1 MGGGANRAVFLF
13 PRVQLRADK
22 FEIGDSSEQER
33 VQVRGILRAQFRGG
47 EPSTPD
53 VRRAPVENLE
63 WRPPFPI
70 HQPLRPPFPIH
81 QPLGQCQLIY
91 RAGTPSCG
99 DNAEEGGPRDAVE
112 DWAWQ
117 EVLGLKCCIGGAPV
131 IFEAVPPFLFLAL
144 RGSSQGNVSK
154 MLKLDSRRRGRL

>member
-1 MGGGANRAVFLF
+1 MHVSRSEVVLSGRNVGGGANPIIFFPFL
-13 PRVQLRADK
+13 RVQLRADK

-70 HQPLRPPFPIH
+70 HQPLGR
-81 QPLGQCQLIY
+81 CQ
-91 RAGTPSCG
+91 
-99 DNAEEGGPRDAVE
+99 
-112 DWAWQ
+112 
-117 EVLGLKCCIGGAPV
+117 V
-131 IFEAVPPFLFLAL
+131 IF
-144 RGSSQGNVSK
+144 
-154 MLKLDSRRRGRL
+154 

>member
-1 MGGGANRAVFLF
+1 MHVSRSQIVLAGRNVSGGVNRVLFLF
-13 PRVQLRADK
+13 PRVKLRADK

-70 HQPLRPPFPIH
+70 HQPLGR
-81 QPLGQCQLIY
+81 CQ
-91 RAGTPSCG
+91 
-99 DNAEEGGPRDAVE
+99 
-112 DWAWQ
+112 
-117 EVLGLKCCIGGAPV
+117 V
-131 IFEAVPPFLFLAL
+131 IF
-144 RGSSQGNVSK
+144 
-154 MLKLDSRRRGRL
+154 